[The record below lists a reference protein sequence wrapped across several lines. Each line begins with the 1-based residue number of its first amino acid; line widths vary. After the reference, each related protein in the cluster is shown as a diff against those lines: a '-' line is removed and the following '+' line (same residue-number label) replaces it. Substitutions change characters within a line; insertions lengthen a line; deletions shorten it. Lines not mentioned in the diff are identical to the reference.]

1 MLDEIKRLIA
11 QLRDE
16 KENLRI
22 NQLMKRRAELKAL
35 QAQINPHF
43 LYNTLDSINWMA
55 INANQEDISTMA
67 YDEQL
72 MLVEVHLQKGG
83 VGALHTHPHHQ
94 VDYLVRGSV
103 LFELEGKRYTM
114 RF

>member
-1 MLDEIKRLIA
+1 
-11 QLRDE
+11 
-16 KENLRI
+16 
-22 NQLMKRRAELKAL
+22 
-35 QAQINPHF
+35 
-43 LYNTLDSINWMA
+43 
-55 INANQEDISTMA
+55 MA

-114 RF
+114 EAGDSVLIPPNAEHGATALEDSILLIYFLRCVRF

>member
-1 MLDEIKRLIA
+1 LIIS
-11 QLRDE
+11 R
-16 KENLRI
+16 KT
-22 NQLMKRRAELKAL
+22 L
-35 QAQINPHF
+35 QAEPV
-43 LYNTLDSINWMA
+43 
-55 INANQEDISTMA
+55 NALLERRIMA

-114 RF
+114 EAGDSVLIPPNAEHGATALEDSILLDIFSPMREDFLK